1 MNTMSFKNI
10 EDAYPLSPMQQGILF
25 HSLYAPTSGVYV
37 QQVSFELHGQ
47 LNAIAFFQAWEW
59 VISRHPALR
68 TAFVWDNLEKPLQ
81 VVGRKIIVPWVEDSW
96 ETIPPE
102 KQQEKLQTLLQS
114 DRQQGFELTR
124 APLMRFTSI
133 KLSQASY
140 YFIWSHHHLLLDGW
154 SVSIVFKEVI
164 AAYKALSQGGNLSL
178 AQPHPYRDYIAWL
191 QQQNLSAAQAFWQ
204 EQLRSMQ
211 APTSISLGVSKLPDQ
226 AESYN
231 QQQIQL
237 SITTTNALKSFA
249 QQHSLTLNTLVQGAW
264 ALLLSRYSGEQDV
277 IFGTTVSGRPF
288 DLAGVDSM
296 VGLFINT
303 LPTRVKVSFDELLL
317 PWLQQLQN
325 QQVEAR
331 QYEYSPLLE
340 IQKWSEVAKDQP
352 LFESIV
358 VFENY
363 PIEAISSLES
373 DLNLEISVV
382 DHFERTNYPL
392 TLAVMPGQELSLKIA
407 YDEGERFDRVSI
419 SRILGHLETL
429 LKAMITNPQQ
439 CLKELSL
446 LTAAEKHQLLVE
458 WNNTKIEYPQ
468 GQCVHQLFEAQVEKT
483 PLAVAVVLKDQQLT
497 YRELNQRAN
506 QLAHYLQKL
515 GVEPEKLV
523 GICVERSLEMIVGLL
538 AILKAGG
545 AYVPLDPNYPTE
557 RLAFMVQDAQTPI
570 LLSQTGL
577 LAQLPQPKAKVIC
590 LDDDWEIINHESKE
604 NLCSQV
610 LPKNASYI
618 LYTSGS
624 TGKPKAVVVEH
635 RNTVAFL
642 YWVAKVFS
650 KEQLAGVLASTSICF
665 DLSVFELFGT
675 LSWGGKVI
683 LAENALSLPNLLAA
697 NEVTLI
703 NTVPSVIAEL
713 LRIKAVP
720 ASVGTINLAGEALQ
734 NSLVQQIYQ
743 HSTIQQIYNLYGPS
757 EGTTYSTF
765 ALINRGDVVTI
776 GRPITNTQC
785 FLLDTQMQPVSIG
798 VCGEIYIG
806 GAGIAREYLNRPE
819 LTAEKFI
826 SNPFSNI
833 EGDRLYKTGDLGRY
847 LPDGNIEYLGRI
859 DDQVKVR
866 GFRIELGEIEAVLNQ
881 HPAVFASVVVVRED
895 VVEKKNLTAY
905 IIYLEQTV
913 SIAELRRF
921 LQSKLPNYMMPTA
934 FVILETL
941 PLTPNGKL
949 DRQALPAPDRIQ
961 LISESNFVPPS
972 TPVEEILARTWVEV
986 LGIDKVGVDDNF
998 FELGGDSIIAIQ
1010 VIAKANQAGLNLTPR
1025 QLFQH
1030 QTIAE
1035 LAADTYMTQ
1044 TIQVKQDLVAEEV
1057 HLRPIEDWF
1066 LAQKRSNQSL
1076 LLEMRQICNPNL
1088 LEQVVRHLIEYHD
1101 ALRLGFMQ
1109 QESSWQHQATTNEM
1123 MVFRQVDLSRL
1134 PEQAQK
1140 LAIESAIAEQTNLDL
1155 SQEALVK
1162 VVFFDLGSQKTSYL
1176 LITVCS
1182 LVVDDVSW
1190 RILIEDLQTAYQQ
1203 ICQGKAIHLPDKT
1216 TSFQTWLQYLQA
1228 YLQSSEIIQE
1238 REYWLAEMQ
1247 KPLRSLP
1254 RDYFGNE
1261 NMVIDADIVSVYL
1274 DKKETQA
1281 LLKEV
1286 HKAYTTQIND
1296 VLLTALVQAFAK
1308 WTGEPTLWVDIK
1320 SNAREKFK
1328 DVNLSRTVGGFTTCY
1343 PLHLDITEATY
1354 PENALIAVKE
1364 KLRQVSNQGISYSL
1378 LHYSSSNQEIE
1389 SKCQPSVRF
1398 SYFGLFEQMISE
1410 SSLFYLD
1417 REVNNLSHTQDTS
1430 RIYLLDVNA
1439 IVVKEQFQ
1447 FNWTYSKGIHRR
1459 ETIQTLADN
1468 FIAALQVLIAHCQS
1482 LEAQRYTPSDF
1493 PKANLNQQKLDK
1505 FLAKMNRASENKS
1518 K

>member
-1 MNTMSFKNI
+1 MNFKNI

-37 QQVSFELHGQ
+37 QQISFELHGQ
-47 LNAIAFFQAWEW
+47 LNAQAFRQAWEW
-59 VISRHPALR
+59 VISRHPVLR

-81 VVGRKIIVPWVEDSW
+81 VVGRQITLPWVEDSW

-124 APLMRFTSI
+124 APLMRFTLI
-133 KLSQASY
+133 KLKKTSY

-154 SVSIVFKEVI
+154 SVSIIFKEVI
-164 AAYKALSQGGNLSL
+164 ASYKKLSQGDNLSL
-178 AQPHPYRDYIAWL
+178 AQPHPYRNYIAWL

-204 EQLRSMQ
+204 EQLRNVQ
-211 APTSISLGVSKLPDQ
+211 APTSILGVSKLPDQ
-226 AESYN
+226 EESYN
-231 QQQIQL
+231 QQQIRL
-237 SITTTNALKSFA
+237 SIATTNALKSFA

-264 ALLLSRYSGEQDV
+264 ALLLSRYSGQHDV
-277 IFGTTVSGRPF
+277 IFGTTVSGRPL
-288 DLAGVDSM
+288 DLTGADSM

-303 LPTRVKVSFDELLL
+303 LPTRVQVSFDELLL

-382 DHFERTNYPL
+382 HRFERTNYPL
-392 TLAVMPGQELSLKIA
+392 TLTVMPGKELLLDIA
-407 YDEGERFDRVSI
+407 YNEGERFDSASI
-419 SRILGHLETL
+419 CRILGHLETL
-429 LKAMITNPQQ
+429 LKAMIANPQQ

-446 LTAAEKHQLLVE
+446 LTEAEKHQLLVE
-458 WNNTKIEYPQ
+458 WNNTKIAYPQ
-468 GQCVHQLFEAQVEKT
+468 GQCIHQLFEAQVEKT
-483 PLAVAVVLKDQQLT
+483 PDAVAVILKDQLKDQQLT
-497 YRELNQRAN
+497 YRELNQKAN

-523 GICVERSLEMIVGLL
+523 GICVERSLEMIIGLL

-545 AYVPLDPNYPTE
+545 AYVPLDPNYPQE

-570 LLSQTGL
+570 LLSQTAL
-577 LAQLPQPKAKVIC
+577 LTQLPELKAKVVC
-590 LDDDWEIINHESKE
+590 LDDDWEIINHENKE
-604 NLCSQV
+604 NLSSQV

-642 YWVAKVFS
+642 YWVKTIFS
-650 KEQLAGVLASTSICF
+650 TEQLAGVLASTSICF

-683 LAENALSLPNLLAA
+683 LVENALSLPNLLAA

-713 LRIKAVP
+713 LRIKAIP
-720 ASVGTINLAGEALQ
+720 ASVSTINLAGEALQ

-757 EGTTYSTF
+757 ESTTYSTY
-765 ALINRGDVVTI
+765 ALINKGDSIVTI
-776 GRPITNTQC
+776 GRPIANTQC
-785 FLLDTQMQPVSIG
+785 FLLDAQMQPVSIG
-798 VCGEIYIG
+798 VCGEMYIG
-806 GAGIAREYLNRPE
+806 GAGIAREYLNRPD
-819 LTAEKFI
+819 LTAKKFI
-826 SNPFSNI
+826 PNPFTNI
-833 EGDRLYKTGDLGRY
+833 SGERLYKTGDLARY

-866 GFRIELGEIEAVLNQ
+866 GFRIEIGEIEAVLNQ
-881 HPAVFASVVVVRED
+881 HPAIFASVVIVRED
-895 VVEKKNLTAY
+895 VAEKKNLVAY
-905 IIYLEQTV
+905 ITFHPEQTLTI
-913 SIAELRRF
+913 SELRRF
-921 LQSKLPNYMMPTA
+921 LKSKLPNYMAPTA

-949 DRQALPAPDRIQ
+949 DRQALPVPDRIQ
-961 LISESNFVPPS
+961 LIESSFVPPS

-986 LGIDKVGVDDNF
+986 LGIDKVGVHDNF

-1030 QTIAE
+1030 KTIAE
-1035 LAADTYMTQ
+1035 LATAAYVPQ
-1044 TIQVKQDLVAEEV
+1044 TIQT
-1057 HLRPIEDWF
+1057 PIKDWF
-1066 LAQKRSNQSL
+1066 LAQNNSNQSL
-1076 LLEMRQICNPNL
+1076 LLEMRQIYNPNL
-1088 LEQVVRHLIEYHD
+1088 LEQVIQHLLEYHD
-1101 ALRLGFMQ
+1101 VFQLRFIQ
-1109 QESSWQHQATTNEM
+1109 QESSWQPTQATANDI
-1123 MVFRQVDLSRL
+1123 MVFKRVDLSEL

-1140 LAIESAIAEQTNLDL
+1140 LAIESAIVQQQTSLHL
-1155 SQEALVK
+1155 SQEPLVQ
-1162 VVFFDLGSQKTSYL
+1162 VTFFDLGAQKTSYL
-1176 LITVCS
+1176 LITVT
-1182 LVVDDVSW
+1182 LVVDDISW
-1190 RILIEDLQTAYQQ
+1190 RILLEDLQTAYQQ
-1203 ICQGKAIHLPDKT
+1203 ISQGKAIHLPDKT

-1228 YLQSSEIIQE
+1228 YSQSAEAQKE
-1238 REYWLAEMQ
+1238 YEYWLAEIQ
-1247 KPLRSLP
+1247 KPFQSLP
-1254 RDYFGNE
+1254 VDYLRGE
-1261 NMVIDADIVSVYL
+1261 NRVIDADVVSFYL

-1281 LLKEV
+1281 LLKDV
-1286 HKAYTTQIND
+1286 HKAYNTQINHL
-1296 VLLTALVQAFAK
+1296 LLTALVQAFAK
-1308 WTGEPTLWVDIK
+1308 WTGEQTLWVDMK
-1320 SNAREKFK
+1320 GNVREKIFK
-1328 DVNLSRTVGGFTTCY
+1328 DVNLSHTVGGFTTRV
-1343 PLHLDITEATY
+1343 PLHLDITGAAHS
-1354 PENALIAVKE
+1354 ENALIAVKE
-1364 KLRQVSNQGISYSL
+1364 KLRQIANKSISYGML
-1378 LHYSSSNQEIE
+1378 RDSSTNQEAQ
-1389 SKCQPSVRF
+1389 SKFQPEVSFNYF
-1398 SYFGLFEQMISE
+1398 SLFEQKISE
-1410 SSLFYLD
+1410 PSLFHLE
-1417 REVNNLSHTQDTS
+1417 REVSDSSDNQHTS
-1430 RIYLLDVNA
+1430 RIYLLEVNV
-1439 IVVKEQFQ
+1439 IVVNEQFQ
-1447 FNWTYSKGIHRR
+1447 FNWTYSQGIHRR
-1459 ETIQTLADN
+1459 ETIETLAGN
-1468 FIAALQVLIAHCQS
+1468 FIAALQALIAHCLS
-1482 LEAQRYTPSDF
+1482 LETQKYTPSDF
-1493 PKANLNQQKLDK
+1493 PKANLSQQKLDK
-1505 FLAKMNRASENKS
+1505 FLTKMNLTSDNKS